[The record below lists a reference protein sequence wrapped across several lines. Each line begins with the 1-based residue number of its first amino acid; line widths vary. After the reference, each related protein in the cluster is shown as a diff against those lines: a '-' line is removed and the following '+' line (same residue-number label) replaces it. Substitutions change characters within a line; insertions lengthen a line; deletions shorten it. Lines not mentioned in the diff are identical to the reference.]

1 MSTLALSNTENRG
14 DLYYGQY
21 LYQARFYLPE
31 ASCLRDLNHKTIE
44 QTITWRIR
52 WDKRFEDLKIQTQNL
67 HIVCDQLL
75 ALKNPYK
82 KVIYQNWVYIY
93 TSEFNDIVSL
103 SAGPMVLR
111 GTTQVNVVHPKDTI
125 ALKNPKHKFRT
136 FIRSHK
142 PTDGQV
148 ESLRVFVEAAG
159 DDIRP
164 SPSLNYFLTKRRY
177 TWMQEHYFVDHNDM
191 SMVTA
196 LALINPRL
204 IRKTMPIVQV
214 NN

>member
-1 MSTLALSNTENRG
+1 MSTLAPSNTENRG

-21 LYQARFYLPE
+21 LYQARFFLPE

-93 TSEFNDIVSL
+93 TSEFADIVNLSL
-103 SAGPMVLR
+103 GPMTLR
-111 GTTQVNVVHPKDTI
+111 GTVQVNVVHAKDSVG
-125 ALKNPKHKFRT
+125 LKHPKHKFRT
-136 FIRSHK
+136 FVRTHK
-142 PTDGQV
+142 PTKEQIY
-148 ESLRVFVEAAG
+148 SLSAFVTAAG
-159 DDIRP
+159 QDLRP
-164 SPSLNYFLTKRRY
+164 SPSLRDFLTKQRY
-177 TWMQEHYFVDHNDM
+177 AWMQDHHFIDYNDP
-191 SMVTA
+191 SMLTA